1 MADIKN
7 IPMDFWK
14 SGLIIK
20 GCKITLSCKLSD
32 LQKIGWELRNPE
44 IGEDKQS
51 PRNGNSQT
59 TIIDKDKETILVSFY
74 NPYSKDIPLKVQF
87 S

>member
-44 IGEDKQS
+44 IGEDK
-51 PRNGNSQT
+51 
-59 TIIDKDKETILVSFY
+59 
-74 NPYSKDIPLKVQF
+74 
-87 S
+87 